1 METNKI
7 FKQQE
12 NLHAVNISATWQ
24 ELSSIDPSI
33 KYGDSSLVVAVVDF
47 SGIESTI
54 GVEEPSE
61 PLLAIEIMKVLGD
74 KA

>member
-1 METNKI
+1 MGNNKI

-12 NLHAVNISATWQ
+12 NLHAVNVSEAWQ
-24 ELSSIDPSI
+24 ELLSIDSSI

-47 SGIESTI
+47 SGIESTT

>member
-1 METNKI
+1 MDS
-7 FKQQE
+7 
-12 NLHAVNISATWQ
+12 LR
-24 ELSSIDPSI
+24 PS
-33 KYGDSSLVVAVVDF
+33 
-47 SGIESTI
+47 